1 LDPGESGDGRPDAS
15 SAGDR
20 GPSPLLST
28 NPSSLDFTGYLFN
41 FRRMPGEQTQRK
53 VSSLTEAAH
62 QLKVAVEPDFQT
74 RLDSTIAGVRDYML
88 KRQREDGHWRGELT
102 VDNTVAADYLTY
114 LHWRGQVDLDLQAR
128 IVKHTLDRQQPDGGW
143 NTYTGGPSE
152 INASVKGYLVLKLA
166 GYHADEPVMKK
177 ARSVILRLGGIPK
190 MNTYGKLHLALL
202 GLFPWKYLPS
212 IPVEVILLPNW
223 FYFNIYEMSSWTRA
237 MFVPLSIIHH
247 FRPIRLQPPE
257 KQLHELYPY
266 GTENQDFSLPF
277 DSKPFT
283 WNNFFLCWDHLFKG
297 LEKLPWKPFR
307 KRALRKAETWMRERM
322 AEGSDG
328 LGAIFPSIVES
339 IIAMKCLGYSDD
351 DPILRKQEK
360 DLEDFFVYD
369 EENDDFRIQPCL
381 SPVWDTAITSVAL
394 AQSGLEQDDPR
405 LTKAA
410 DWLLDREVKIRG
422 DWKVKNPYPHASGW
436 AFEYNNSYYPDV
448 DDTFK
453 ILIGLTG
460 FKATDPQR
468 QQKIMTRALDWARS
482 FQCNDGGFAAFDKNI
497 NKKWLE
503 HVPFAD
509 HNAILDPS
517 CSDITARGLEAMGK
531 MGYDTSDKVVQRA
544 IQYLKNTQ
552 EEDGSWFGRWGVNYI
567 YGTWQALR
575 GLFYIGEEM
584 NQDWVVRARDWLE
597 SSQNPDGG
605 WGESPASY
613 ETDALKGK
621 GPSTPTQTAWAM
633 MGLLTGGDAFRPS
646 LQRGARYLI
655 HTQKPDGSWD
665 EEPIT
670 GTGFPC
676 VFYLKYEFYCTNWP
690 MIALSEMRDLFQKQG
705 GVKVAA

>member
-1 LDPGESGDGRPDAS
+1 MTR
-15 SAGDR
+15 
-20 GPSPLLST
+20 
-28 NPSSLDFTGYLFN
+28 
-41 FRRMPGEQTQRK
+41 
-53 VSSLTEAAH
+53 AAH
-62 QLKVAVEPDFQT
+62 DLKVVVEPALKDQVDT
-74 RLDSTIAGVRDYML
+74 AISRVQQYML
-88 KRQREDGHWRGELT
+88 GLQRDDGHWRGELT
-102 VDNTVAADYLTY
+102 VDNTVVADYLTY
-114 LHWRGQVDLDLQAR
+114 MHWRGQVDVDLQAN

-166 GYHADEPVMKK
+166 GYSADDPVMKK

-277 DSKPFT
+277 DDQLFT
-283 WNNFFLCWDHLFKG
+283 WNNFFLCWDRVFKF
-297 LEKLPWKPFR
+297 LEKLPWKP
-307 KRALRKAETWMRERM
+307 LRKAALKKAENWMLERITD
-322 AEGSDG
+322 GSDG
-328 LGAIFPSIVES
+328 LGAIFPSMVES

-351 DPILRKQEK
+351 HPVLRQQEK

-369 EENDDFRIQPCL
+369 KEKDDFRIQPCL

-394 AQSGLEQDDPR
+394 AQSGIPGDDPR

-410 DWLLDREVKIRG
+410 DWLLEREVKRRG
-422 DWKVKNPYPHASGW
+422 DWAVKNPYPHASGW
-436 AFEYNNSYYPDV
+436 AFEYNNDFYPDV

-460 FKATDPQR
+460 FKASDTER
-468 QQKIMTRALDWARS
+468 QQKIMNRALDWARS
-482 FQCNDGGFAAFDKNI
+482 FQCDDGGFAAFDKNI
-497 NKKWLE
+497 NKRWLE

-531 MGYDTSDKVVQRA
+531 MGYDTSDSVVQKA
-544 IQYLKNTQ
+544 IAYLKNTQ

-575 GLFYIGEEM
+575 GLFYIGEDM

-613 ETDALKGK
+613 DNPALKGQ
-621 GPSTPTQTAWAM
+621 GPSTPTQTAWAI
-633 MGLLTGGDAFRPS
+633 MGLLTSENPSRPS
-646 LQRGARYLI
+646 LLKGSHYLTS
-655 HTQKPDGSWD
+655 TQESDGSW
-665 EEPIT
+665 EEKPIT

-690 MIALSEMRDLFQKQG
+690 MIALSEFRDL
-705 GVKVAA
+705 VKKTSLSPA